1 MLNFGIMDSS
11 FRSGCWYSPVAVERS
26 LKRFFCRG
34 LPATYRF
41 SFWLEGGGGRHALYS
56 PIFQCFDARTSSY
69 QSVST
74 YVISPLFRADQMD
87 VRFTVSDEDKDY
99 TGIFRSRVKVL
110 EVGDLC
116 LWWRRWWT
124 GRRSRL
130 GGEFAN
136 CLLYSIDLTVQRNIK
151 KDKSKENI

>member
-1 MLNFGIMDSS
+1 
-11 FRSGCWYSPVAVERS
+11 
-26 LKRFFCRG
+26 
-34 LPATYRF
+34 
-41 SFWLEGGGGRHALYS
+41 
-56 PIFQCFDARTSSY
+56 
-69 QSVST
+69 
-74 YVISPLFRADQMD
+74 
-87 VRFTVSDEDKDY
+87 
-99 TGIFRSRVKVL
+99 VKVL